1 MFCNLSQSSFYQ
13 SKSNFLCRHVS
24 SFSNLGHPS
33 QWKDLF
39 SQCFYFSPLIASL
52 FFCIEV
58 LNAYLKSETYT
69 KWKTDISCSMGCGD
83 SWSLTRGF
91 AGGLFSRRKALSFEC
106 CMTMSEPSVMLTQQ
120 SPHSLFY
127 SLLFLLSYFLLLS
140 PALIQCQPAPSPQ
153 SFPSPDL
160 HFAVL
165 HFNILFVFS
174 AKAKKSDS
182 TESHL

>member
-1 MFCNLSQSSFYQ
+1 MFCNFLKIWIVFKWSQSSFYQ
-13 SKSNFLCRHVS
+13 SKSNFLCCHVS

-58 LNAYLKSETYT
+58 SNAYLKSETYT
-69 KWKTDISCSMGCGD
+69 KWNTDISCSMGCGD
-83 SWSLTRGF
+83 SWGLTRGF

-127 SLLFLLSYFLLLS
+127 SLLLLSAFSSLLL
-140 PALIQCQPAPSPQ
+140 LIA
-153 SFPSPDL
+153 
-160 HFAVL
+160 
-165 HFNILFVFS
+165 
-174 AKAKKSDS
+174 
-182 TESHL
+182 